1 MAPSRNS
8 LRFSRDDLEVSEHGV
23 TDNQAEI
30 VGFLSRPESYG
41 LAKGSVERHATHGS
55 LVFLAGERAY
65 KLKRAVKLPY
75 LDYSTRAR
83 RKAMC
88 ERELAVNRRLAPE
101 LYVDV
106 IPVIP
111 REDGAFALGK
121 ASDDARAV
129 DWLVVMRRF
138 GQDTLFR
145 AMAERGALD
154 RELMRGLA
162 ERLAQF
168 HGDAERQ
175 ATRGGAGGIEA
186 VIDENRDLLARE
198 SIFAPDKIE
207 KLDTVARETLAI
219 LRAFLDERRARG
231 FVRRV
236 HGDLHLNNI
245 CLFDG
250 KPVPFDAIEFEDDFA
265 CIDVLFDLALLVMDL
280 DHRGLRAEANALLNR
295 YLECTGDYVGLK
307 AMPLFLS
314 ARAAMRAHV
323 TVAMAK
329 SGRDALSPEKAGEA
343 RHLLDCALAY
353 LEPTPT
359 RAVAVGGVS
368 GTGKSTLAARL
379 APQLGRAPGAIVIRS
394 DVVRKTLWGVDALT
408 RLPKVAYDKSQ
419 SERVYRALGERAK
432 LVLESGH
439 AVIADAVFGRAD
451 ERAAMA
457 RLAQA
462 NHAAFHGLWLD
473 APTEILERRL
483 DRRRNDASD
492 ATASVMRAQLDR
504 VEAPDDWHRIE
515 VGGSQAEALE
525 DALKALA
532 QEPGGVRL
540 KPKGNRKRR

>member
-1 MAPSRNS
+1 M
-8 LRFSRDDLEVSEHGV
+8 
-23 TDNQAEI
+23 TDSQAEI
-30 VGFLSRPESYG
+30 VAFLSTPEAYG
-41 LAKGSVERHATHGS
+41 PAKGPVERHATHGS
-55 LVFLAGERAY
+55 QVFLAGERAY
-65 KLKRAVKLPY
+65 KLKRAVKLAY

-88 ERELAVNRRLAPE
+88 ERELAVNQRLAPE

-106 IPVIP
+106 VPVIR
-111 REDGAFALGK
+111 RENGAFALGK
-121 ASDDARAV
+121 GKDDARAV
-129 DWLVVMRRF
+129 DWLIVMRRF
-138 GQDTLFR
+138 GQETLFR

-175 ATRGGAGGIEA
+175 STHGGAGGIEA
-186 VIDENRDLLARE
+186 VIDENSAHLAQE
-198 SIFAPDKIE
+198 DIFARDKIE
-207 KLDTVARETLAI
+207 KLDTQGREALAA
-219 LRAFLDERRARG
+219 LRTFLDDRRTKG

-280 DHRGLRAEANALLNR
+280 DRRGLRAEANALVNR
-295 YLECTGDYVGLK
+295 YLECTGDYEGLK
-307 AMPLFLS
+307 ALPLFLS
-314 ARAAMRAHV
+314 CRAAMRAHV

-329 SGRDALSPEKAGEA
+329 SGKGEVSEKKADEA

-353 LEPTPT
+353 LEPTPA

-368 GTGKSTLAARL
+368 GTGKSTVAAAV
-379 APQLGRAPGAIVIRS
+379 APHLGRAPGAIVIRS

-408 RLPKVAYDKSQ
+408 RLPKVAYDKSY
-419 SERVYRALGERAK
+419 SERVYRALGERAN
-432 LVLESGH
+432 LVLASGH
-439 AVIADAVFGRAD
+439 AVIADAVFGRAH
-451 ERAAMA
+451 EREAIA
-457 RLAQA
+457 RLART
-462 NHAAFHGLWLD
+462 HGAAFHGLWLD
-473 APTEILERRL
+473 APTGILEGRL
-483 DRRRNDASD
+483 DSRRNDASD
-492 ATASVMRAQLDR
+492 ATAAVLHAQLDR
-504 VEAPDDWHRIE
+504 TESPDDWHRVDAGGTAAQAIE
-515 VGGSQAEALE
+515 EAL
-525 DALKALA
+525 KVLA